1 MKKNSF
7 LMGAFIS
14 TLGIVICKALGLVYV
29 IPFYAIIGVQGGA
42 LYSYAYSI
50 YNMFLNLATSGIP
63 IAMSKVVSEFNEL
76 KYYFTKER
84 AFKIGLKII
93 SILGIASFLIL
104 FIFAPNIA
112 QMILGDVQGG
122 NTIEDVT
129 KVIRII
135 STAILVIPFLS
146 VSKGYFQGHKIMTV
160 SSAANILEQVVRV
173 TVIVLGSFLV
183 VKVFKLSINT
193 AVGVAVFAATIGG
206 ICALLYVRKKIKE
219 SRKELNV
226 HAKATSEE
234 KKITDKS
241 IAKKIIFYAL
251 PFVIISVLQSGFTM
265 VDVFTVVKALSDI
278 GYTTAISENVVSVI
292 ATWGSKLNMIVMSV
306 ANGIIMSLIPAI
318 AGSYIVKNF
327 KDVND
332 KITKAIQTLLL
343 VTVPLSV
350 GMSFMSISVWTVF
363 YGYDALNSSLF
374 ALLILSQIPLSIFSV
389 MLNTNQ
395 TINNTKAT
403 ITALTA
409 SVIAKI
415 CLNVPFMHLFNN
427 IGIEAYYAPIV
438 LNIIIDTVAC
448 LFLLKSVQKKTNI
461 SYLKSARTFIKVIM
475 SVIIMIFGL
484 KILDLFI
491 PAESMSRFGAILDCL
506 LYGIVGVIIYFYVTY
521 KSGLLKEIL
530 GEAVVNRIFKA
541 LRKFIPI
548 KKQS

>member
-84 AFKIGLKII
+84 AFKVGLKII

-112 QMILGDVQGG
+112 EMILGDVKGG

-206 ICALLYVRKKIKE
+206 ICALIYVRKKIKDA
-219 SRKELNV
+219 RKELNV
-226 HAKATSEE
+226 NAKATSEE

-278 GYTTAISENVVSVI
+278 GYTAAISENVVSVI

-350 GMSFMSISVWTVF
+350 GMSFMSVSVWTVF

-403 ITALTA
+403 ISALTV
-409 SVIAKI
+409 SVLAKI

-438 LNIIIDTVAC
+438 LNIIIDTISC

-475 SVIIMIFGL
+475 STAIMVFGL
-484 KILDLFI
+484 NILDLFI
-491 PAESMSRFGAILDCL
+491 PAESMSRFGAILDCI
-506 LYGIVGVIIYFYVTY
+506 LYGVVGVIIYFYVTY

-530 GEAVVNRIFKA
+530 GQAALNKIFNI
-541 LRKFIPI
+541 LRKFIPF
-548 KKQS
+548 KRKA